1 MIDRLLSATV
11 PHGAVPLR
19 DHDAVHGPLPGVGA
33 RDLDALVGTL
43 GAAGLRGRGGA
54 GFPASRKLAAVAAN
68 AGRRARPVVVVN
80 GTEGEPASGK
90 DRLLLHTQPHLVL
103 DGAVLVA
110 RALGATEIHVV
121 APAGT
126 LPGLGAAVRERD
138 GRREP
143 AVRLLAAARGY
154 VAGEETAV
162 LAHLEGRPARP
173 RVTPPRPGERGRD
186 GRPTLLQ
193 NVETLAHVALIARHG
208 HDWFRH
214 HGTAER
220 PGTTLVTLS
229 GALAAGG
236 VREVAVGTPI
246 PALVAAAGHPTEPL
260 RALLI
265 GGYFGAWIDARDAPA
280 LTDTAL
286 RPLGASVGAGVVIAL
301 GASECPVRRVAT
313 LGAWMAGQSAGQC
326 GPCVSGLDAIAG
338 ALHAFAVGTAGAREL
353 ALLDRWTAMVDG
365 RGACAHPT
373 GTARMIHS
381 ATVLF
386 AEELYDHAHH
396 GSCRACA
403 TGAPAGRTRRTVP
416 A

>member
-1 MIDRLLSATV
+1 MIDRLLSTVV

-19 DHDAVHGPLPGVGA
+19 DHDAAHGSLPAIGPG
-33 RDLDALVGTL
+33 DLDALVATL
-43 GAAGLRGRGGA
+43 AAAGLRGRGGA
-54 GFPASRKLAAVAAN
+54 GFPASRKLAAVAEN

-103 DGAVLVA
+103 DGAVVAA
-110 RALGATEIHVV
+110 RAVGATEIHVV
-121 APAGT
+121 APDPA
-126 LPGLGAAVRERD
+126 LPGLGAAVRERE
-138 GRREP
+138 RRGEP
-143 AVRLLAAARGY
+143 PVRLYAAARGY

-162 LAHLEGRPARP
+162 IAHLEGRSAKP
-173 RVTPPRPGERGRD
+173 RVAPPLPVERGLD

-193 NVETLAHVALIARHG
+193 NVETLAHVGLIARHG
-208 HDWFRH
+208 HDWFRE
-214 HGTAER
+214 HGTPER

-229 GALAAGG
+229 GALARAG
-236 VREVAVGTPI
+236 VREIAIGTPI
-246 PALVAAAGHPTEPL
+246 PVLIAAGHPTEPL

-265 GGYFGAWIDARDAPA
+265 GGYFGALIDARDAPA

-313 LGAWMAGQSAGQC
+313 LGAWITGQSAGQC
-326 GPCVSGLDAIAG
+326 GPCVHGLDAIAG
-338 ALHAFAVGTAGAREL
+338 ALHAFAVGTGGAREL
-353 ALLDRWTAMVDG
+353 TQLDRWTAMVDG

-403 TGAPAGRTRRTVP
+403 AGAPARGSRRPVH